1 MATPSTSTATLL
13 RQSLSDALGLPAD
26 QVPLEANLIEWGLDS
41 VTLIRLAGQWRRQGL
56 AARFAD
62 LVADPRLC
70 TWLALLDTAPT
81 APAPVSTATDDGL
94 PFELAPMQHAYWI
107 GRAPGQALGGVA
119 AHFYNEFD
127 GHDVDPIRL
136 EAAVRALFARH
147 PMLRAQFL
155 DDGRQQVLAHSP
167 WPGLTVHDLRQAGTE
182 QVQQRLA
189 AFRAELSHRKLAVE
203 QGQVLDI
210 QLSLLPGGT
219 RLHLNLDM
227 LAADALSLRTL
238 LGDLVLLYRQ
248 QPLPALDYTFA
259 RYLADLRQEQASIEQ
274 RDRHQQARDYWLQRL
289 DQLPGAPSLPI
300 KAQGDDRQVCRRHH
314 WLPPSERQAFERQA
328 REHGLTPAMALAA
341 VFSEALGAWCDT
353 PELLLN
359 LPLFNR
365 TPLHAN
371 VDRLVGDFTSSILL
385 AWDGRVAG
393 TFAARATTLQ
403 RRFHSDVAHSAF
415 SGLEVLRELSR
426 QRGEQVLAPVV
437 YTSALG
443 LGELFA
449 EGVQASFGQPA
460 WIISQGPQVWLDAQ
474 VTELDGGILIN
485 LDAREGLFA
494 DGVLDGVFKA
504 YTDLLQRLCF
514 DPDAWHQAPPA
525 LIPAEQLTLRQTVQ
539 GQPAAL
545 PVKRLHE
552 AFFAQARQTPT
563 LPALLQGHPPII
575 SYGELAERALQV
587 AAYLENQGI
596 QRGDV
601 VALQLPKGPEQVI
614 AVLGILACS
623 ATYLPIGIDQ
633 PDARCQK
640 ICESSGARLLL
651 KALPPAGPALDAPQP
666 GAVSD
671 LAYILYTSG
680 STGEPKGVEISHLAA
695 ANTVEDLQR
704 RLQLT
709 ADDRILALSA
719 LEFDLSVFDLFAA
732 LSNGAAVIGIEP
744 EAQRDAER
752 WRELA
757 LQHRASVLNCVPAL
771 LDMLLGCAPA
781 DARLPL
787 RAVLLGGDKVAPD
800 LAPRLW
806 AQAPGCR
813 FMALGGATE
822 AAIHSTLFEALPGQP
837 LPWHCLPYGKPLD
850 NVSLRIVD
858 HQGHDCPDWVAGEL
872 WIGGAGVAQGYRG
885 DRVRSAERFVDYQ
898 GLRWYRTGDRARY
911 HPDGT
916 VEFLGRSDFQL
927 KLHGYRIEAGEV
939 EQALLAC
946 PGVEHAVVLLTGQQ
960 LAAVVR
966 LAHGAVHPVQ
976 IDLPGLAERL
986 PAYMIPSLILG
997 CAQLP
1002 LTGNGKVDRKAL
1014 HAWLVQHSPVQQA
1027 NLTAPCGVI
1036 EQQVARAWQQLLGCG
1051 EVCREHSFFALGG
1064 DSLSATRLVRLLA
1077 EQGLGGARIAQVF
1090 AKPVLA
1096 QFCVDLHQQA
1106 QAEPAHTVVADLA
1119 QRHAPFPMTE
1129 VQQAYWLG
1137 RDPSL
1142 VLGGVSCHF
1151 YREYDVEDLD
1161 LPRLQHALQR
1171 LIERHEMLRA
1181 VFDHSGQAR
1190 ILQQVPAFVIGQGHA
1205 SLEELREHCAHRVFA
1220 PHQWPLFDVQTVTHG
1235 RHTRLAISLDNLILD
1250 ALSILRFYTELD
1262 ALYREPDIA
1271 LAPLDLS
1278 FRDYQLQ
1285 CAAAS
1290 EELHAAQRFWQERL
1304 PELPPHPQ
1312 LPLAADPASLGR
1324 PRFERLQG
1332 QIDASAWQA
1341 ILSKAQQQGLTAS
1354 AVLLCAFAETLG
1366 RWSARPDLSLNLT
1379 LFDRRPVH
1387 PQIDQVMGDFTS
1399 LTLLGYVPVAG
1410 ERWVDRARR
1419 TQQSLGEALEHRCV
1433 GSVSL
1438 LRQLARGNGEQQVSM
1453 PVVFTSALG
1462 VPDGTAAPM
1471 DGPFAHQVFGLT
1483 QTPQVWLDHQVVEA
1497 NGGIALNWDR
1507 VVGLFPEGL
1516 VEAMFDAYLQSLNWL
1531 AEHAW
1536 DSAPPDLLP
1545 QAQAQRRAQLNAPVD
1560 CVPGDPT
1567 LHQGFFE
1574 QARQTPQRP
1583 ALLWGEH
1590 GTLKY
1595 GELADRALR
1604 IAHSLMDAGVAPGDL
1619 VAVSLAKG
1627 PQQVACVLGIL
1638 AAGAAYLPV
1647 GVDQPLQR
1655 CQRILQQAGVT
1666 LMLAEHDPQLPGVK
1680 HLKPSTALKAEPLAA
1695 PRPLV
1700 AGELAYVIYTSG
1712 STGQPKGVEITHRA
1726 AMNTVAEINRCYG
1739 VQATDRGLALS
1750 ALDFD
1755 LSVYD
1760 LFGLLSVG
1768 AAVVLIDEDQRRD
1781 ARAWLKAL
1789 RQHRVTL
1796 WNSVPALLAMLL
1808 EANAQDRQPLDL
1820 RVALLSGDWIGLDV
1834 PQRLQEQAHG
1844 CRFIALGGATEAAIW
1859 SNHFEVR
1866 QAMPGWRSI
1875 PYGVPLANQA
1885 YRVVDALGRDCP
1897 DWVTG
1902 ELWIGGTGVARG
1914 YRHAPQLNAER
1925 FVDGWYRTG
1934 DLGRYHPE
1942 GLLEFLGR
1950 ADSQVKVRGHRIE
1963 LGEIEA
1969 ALARH
1974 PCVNSAVALVADHRL
1989 MAAVTASTCA
1999 EVLARHLEQCLP
2011 AYMRPE
2017 QILVLERLPLSSNGK
2032 VDRRAL
2038 LAPLSAAAQ
2047 PRDAMDEQPLSAGEQ
2062 VIAELWQHLLK
2073 VPSVSRH
2080 DNFFRLGGDS
2090 LLATRF
2096 LEMLRSRL
2104 GVELPMGQLFG
2115 AASLLEV
2122 AQTLERL
2129 PTPHTVEEGVI

>member
-13 RQSLSDALGLPAD
+13 RRSLSEALGQPAE
-26 QVPLEANLIEWGLDS
+26 QIPLEANLIEWGLDS

-56 AARFAD
+56 AARFAE

-70 TWLALLDTAPT
+70 TWLTLLDTAPV
-81 APAPVSTATDDGL
+81 APAPANHSADDGL

-127 GHDVDPIRL
+127 GHGVDPSRL
-136 EAAVRALFARH
+136 EAAVQTLLARH

-155 DDGRQQVLAHSP
+155 DDGRQQILPHSP
-167 WPGLTVHDLRQAGTE
+167 WPGLKVHDLRQADSE
-182 QVQQRLA
+182 QLQQQLQA
-189 AFRAELSHRKLAVE
+189 LRAELSHRQLAVE
-203 QGQVLDI
+203 HGQVLDI
-210 QLSLLPGGT
+210 QLSLLPQGT

-238 LGDLVLLYRQ
+238 LGDLVQLYRQ
-248 QPLPALDYTFA
+248 QPLPALDYSFP
-259 RYLADLRQEQASIEQ
+259 RYLAYLREEQTSPEH
-274 RDRHQQARDYWLQRL
+274 RERHRQARDYWLQRL
-289 DQLPGAPSLPI
+289 DALPGAPRLPI
-300 KAQGDDRQVCRRHH
+300 KMQGDEGQVRRRHH
-314 WLPPSERQAFERQA
+314 WLSPSLRQAFERHA
-328 REHGLTPAMALAA
+328 REHALTPAMALAS
-341 VFSEALGAWCDT
+341 VFCEVLAAWCET

-365 TPLHAN
+365 TPLHAD
-371 VDRLVGDFTSSILL
+371 VERLVGDFTSSILL
-385 AWDGRVAG
+385 AWDGRVSG
-393 TFAARATTLQ
+393 SFAARATALQ
-403 RRFHSDVAHSAF
+403 RRFHGDAAHSAF

-426 QRGEQVLAPVV
+426 HRGEQVLAPVV

-449 EGVQASFGQPA
+449 EGVQECFGQPA

-474 VTELDGGILIN
+474 VTELDGGILVN

-494 DGVLDGVFKA
+494 EGVLDGLFDA
-504 YTDLLQRLCF
+504 YTGLLQRLCH
-514 DPDAWHQAPPA
+514 DATAWDQPVPA
-525 LIPAEQLTLRQTVQ
+525 LIPASQLGVRSAAQ

-545 PVKRLHE
+545 PVERLHE
-552 AFFAQARQTPT
+552 GFFTQAQLAPT
-563 LPALLQGHPPII
+563 LPALLYGNQAIT
-575 SYGELAERALQV
+575 YGELAKRALGV
-587 AAYLENQGI
+587 AAYLESQGVK
-596 QRGDV
+596 RGDV

-623 ATYLPIGIDQ
+623 ATYLPIGVDQ
-633 PDARCQK
+633 PAARCRK
-640 ICESSGARLLL
+640 ICEGAGARLLL
-651 KALPPAGPALDAPQP
+651 TQLPDAARPLQAP
-666 GAVSD
+666 RRGAISD

-695 ANTVEDLQR
+695 ANTLEDLQR
-704 RLQLT
+704 RLQLNR
-709 ADDRILALSA
+709 DDRVLALSA
-719 LEFDLSVFDLFAA
+719 LEFDLSVFDLFAPLA
-732 LSNGAAVIGIEP
+732 CGAAVILIEP
-744 EAQRDAER
+744 DAQRDAPR

-757 LQHRASVLNCVPAL
+757 VQHRASVLNCVPAL
-771 LDMLLGCAPA
+771 LDMLLGCA
-781 DARLPL
+781 DAPLPL
-787 RAVLLGGDKVAPD
+787 RAVLLGGDKVAPQ

-822 AAIHSTLFEALPGQP
+822 AAIHSTLFEVVPGQA
-837 LPWHCLPYGKPLD
+837 LHWHCLPYGKPLD
-850 NVSLRIVD
+850 NVSLRVVD
-858 HQGHDCPDWVAGEL
+858 PHGHDCPDWVAGEL
-872 WIGGAGVAQGYRG
+872 WIGGAGVAEGYRG
-885 DRVRSAERFVDYQ
+885 DALRSAERFVHYQ
-898 GLRWYRTGDRARY
+898 GLRWYRTGDSARY

-916 VEFLGRSDFQL
+916 VEFLGRTDFQL

-939 EQALLAC
+939 EHALLAC
-946 PGVEHAVVLLTGQQ
+946 PGVEQAVALLAGQH

-966 LAHGAVHPVQ
+966 LANGPAQPTP
-976 IDLPGLAERL
+976 LAFPRLAEHL

-997 CAQLP
+997 CAQWP
-1002 LTGNGKVDRKAL
+1002 LTTNGKVDRKVL
-1014 HAWLVQHSPVQQA
+1014 NGWLAEHSGAAPDQ
-1027 NLTAPCGVI
+1027 LSPPCGPI
-1036 EQQVARAWQQLLGCG
+1036 EQQVAHAWQQLLGCG

-1077 EQGLGGARIAQVF
+1077 EQGLGGARIARVF
-1090 AKPVLA
+1090 AQPVLA
-1096 QFCVDLHQQA
+1096 QFCEGLHQQA
-1106 QAEPAHTVVADLA
+1106 HIQPPRPLVPDLA
-1119 QRHAPFPMTE
+1119 QRHAPFPITE

-1161 LPRLQHALQR
+1161 LPRLQHALGR

-1181 VFDHSGQAR
+1181 VFDQAGQAR
-1190 ILQQVPAFVIGQGHA
+1190 ILPVVPTFVIGQGYA
-1205 SLEELREHCAHRVFA
+1205 CIEDLREHCAHRVFDPA
-1220 PHQWPLFDVQTVTHG
+1220 HWPLFDVQAVTQG

-1250 ALSILRFYTELD
+1250 ALSILRFYAELD
-1262 ALYREPDIA
+1262 ALYREPTLA
-1271 LAPLDLS
+1271 LAPLELS

-1285 CAAAS
+1285 AGVESA
-1290 EELHAAQRFWQERL
+1290 ERLAAQRFWQARL
-1304 PELPPHPQ
+1304 PQLPPHPQ
-1312 LPLAADPASLGR
+1312 LPLATDPASLGR

-1332 QIDASAWQA
+1332 QVKAGAWQA
-1341 ILSKAQQQGLTAS
+1341 ILAKAQQHGLTAS

-1387 PQIDQVMGDFTS
+1387 PQIDQIMGDFTS

-1410 ERWVDRARR
+1410 ERWLDRARR
-1419 TQQSLGEALEHRCV
+1419 TQQHLGDALEHRCI

-1438 LRQLARGNGEQQVSM
+1438 LRQLARDSGEQQVSM

-1462 VPDGTAAPM
+1462 VPDGTAAPV
-1471 DGPFAHQVFGLT
+1471 DGPFARQVFGLT

-1497 NGGIALNWDR
+1497 DGGIALNWDR
-1507 VVGLFPEGL
+1507 VVGLFPDGL
-1516 VEAMFDAYLQSLNWL
+1516 VEAMFDAYLGSLHWL
-1531 AEHAW
+1531 AEHPW

-1545 QAQAQRRAQLNAPVD
+1545 VAQAQLRARLNAPGPG
-1560 CVPGDPT
+1560 VPGDPT
-1567 LHQGFFE
+1567 LHQGFFQHAQ
-1574 QARQTPQRP
+1574 QAPQRP

-1590 GTLKY
+1590 GRLSY
-1595 GELADRALR
+1595 GELAERALR
-1604 IAHSLMDAGVAPGDL
+1604 IARSLMDAGVTTGDL

-1627 PQQVACVLGIL
+1627 PQQIASVLGVL

-1655 CQRILQQAGVT
+1655 CQRILQQAGVS
-1666 LMLAEHDPQLPGVK
+1666 LILAEHDPQLPGVK
-1680 HLKPSTALKAEPLAA
+1680 HLKPSQAQSVEPLHA
-1695 PRPLV
+1695 PLPV
-1700 AGELAYVIYTSG
+1700 SAGQLAYVIYTSG

-1726 AMNTVAEINRCYG
+1726 AMNTVAEINRGYG
-1739 VQATDRGLALS
+1739 VDASDRGLALS

-1768 AAVVLIDEDQRRD
+1768 GALVLIDEDQRRD

-1789 RQHRVTL
+1789 QHHGVSL
-1796 WNSVPALLAMLL
+1796 WNSVPALLDMLL
-1808 EANAQDRQPLDL
+1808 EANAVEQQPLAL
-1820 RVALLSGDWIGLDV
+1820 KVALLSGDWIGLDL
-1834 PQRLQEQAHG
+1834 PQRLRQQAPD

-1866 QAMPGWRSI
+1866 QPLQGWRSI

-1925 FVDGWYRTG
+1925 FVNGWYRTG
-1934 DLGRYHPE
+1934 DLGRYRPD

-1950 ADSQVKVRGHRIE
+1950 ADTQVKLRGHRIE
-1963 LGEIEA
+1963 LGEVEA

-1974 PCVNSAVALVADHRL
+1974 PCVNQAVALVADQRL
-1989 MAAVTASTCA
+1989 LAAVAASTCA
-1999 EVLARHLEQCLP
+1999 EVLALHLEQCLP

-2017 QILVLERLPLSSNGK
+2017 QILVLDRLPLSGNGK

-2038 LAPLSAAAQ
+2038 LAPLAAAAQ
-2047 PRDAMDEQPLSAGEQ
+2047 SRPTLDETPLSTTEQ
-2062 VIAELWQHLLK
+2062 LVAELWQQLLN
-2073 VPSVSRH
+2073 VSCVSRH

-2096 LEMLRSRL
+2096 LEMLRSRI

-2122 AQTLERL
+2122 AQTLERQ
-2129 PTPHTVEEGVI
+2129 PAPHPIEEGVI

>member
-1 MATPSTSTATLL
+1 MATSSTSTATLL
-13 RQSLSDALGLPAD
+13 RRSLSEALGQPAD
-26 QVPLEANLIEWGLDS
+26 QIPLEANLIEWGLDS

-56 AARFAD
+56 AARFAE

-70 TWLALLDTAPT
+70 AWLALLDGAPA
-81 APAPVSTATDDGL
+81 APAPIHHSADDGL

-107 GRAPGQALGGVA
+107 GRGPGQALGGVA

-127 GHDVDPIRL
+127 GHGVDPICL
-136 EAAVRALFARH
+136 EAAVHALLARH

-155 DDGRQQVLAHSP
+155 DDGRQQILPRSP
-167 WPGLTVHDLRQAGTE
+167 WAGLKVHDLRQADAA
-182 QVQQRLA
+182 QVQQQLEA
-189 AFRAELSHRKLAVE
+189 LRAELSHRQLAVE
-203 QGQVLDI
+203 HGQVLDI
-210 QLSLLPGGT
+210 QLSLLPQGT

-238 LGDLVLLYRQ
+238 LGDLVQLYRQ
-248 QPLPALDYTFA
+248 QPLPALNYSFPC
-259 RYLADLRQEQASIEQ
+259 YLADLRQEQASPEH
-274 RDRHQQARDYWLQRL
+274 RERHRQARDHWLQRL
-289 DQLPGAPSLPI
+289 DALPGAPRLPI
-300 KAQGDDRQVCRRHH
+300 KAQGDERQVRRRHH
-314 WLPPSERQAFERQA
+314 WLSPSQRQAFERHA
-328 REHGLTPAMALAA
+328 REHALTPAMALAA
-341 VFSEALGAWCDT
+341 VFCEALGAWCES

-365 TPLHAN
+365 TPLHAD
-371 VDRLVGDFTSSILL
+371 VEHLVGDFTSSILL
-385 AWDGRVAG
+385 AWNGRVVG
-393 TFAARATTLQ
+393 TFAARATALQ
-403 RRFHSDVAHSAF
+403 RRFHGDAEHSAF

-426 QRGEQVLAPVV
+426 HRGEQVLAPVV

-474 VTELDGGILIN
+474 VTELDGGILVN

-494 DGVLDGVFKA
+494 DGVLDGLFDA
-504 YTDLLQRLCF
+504 YTGLLQRLCH
-514 DPDAWHQAPPA
+514 DATAWDQPVPA
-525 LIPAEQLTLRQTVQ
+525 LIPARQLDVRSAAQ
-539 GQPAAL
+539 GQSVAL
-545 PVKRLHE
+545 PVERLHE
-552 AFFAQARQTPT
+552 RFFTQAQLTPM
-563 LPALLQGHPPII
+563 LPALLHGDCAIT
-575 SYGELAERALQV
+575 YGELAERALGV
-587 AAYLENQGI
+587 AAYLEGQGV

-601 VALQLPKGPEQVI
+601 VALQLQKGPEQVI

-623 ATYLPIGIDQ
+623 ATYLPIGVDQ
-633 PDARCQK
+633 PATRCRK
-640 ICESSGARLLL
+640 ICDASGARLLL
-651 KALPPAGPALDAPQP
+651 TQLPHVGSALPAPRAGAI
-666 GAVSD
+666 SD

-695 ANTVEDLQR
+695 ANTLEDLQR
-704 RLQLT
+704 RLQLNHN
-709 ADDRILALSA
+709 DRILALSA

-732 LSNGAAVIGIEP
+732 LACGAAVILIEP
-744 EAQRDAER
+744 DAQRDALR

-757 LQHRASVLNCVPAL
+757 MEHRASVLNCVPAL
-771 LDMLLGCAPA
+771 LDMLLGCA
-781 DARLPL
+781 DAPLPL
-787 RAVLLGGDKVAPD
+787 RAVLLGGDKVAPQ

-822 AAIHSTLFEALPGQP
+822 AAIHSTLFEVVPGQA
-837 LPWHCLPYGKPLD
+837 LDWHCLPYGKPLD

-858 HQGHDCPDWVAGEL
+858 QHGHDCPDWVAGEL
-872 WIGGAGVAQGYRG
+872 WIGGAGVAEGYRG
-885 DRVRSAERFVDYQ
+885 DPLRSAERFVKYQ
-898 GLRWYRTGDRARY
+898 GLRWYRTGDSARY

-916 VEFLGRSDFQL
+916 VEFLGRNDFQL

-939 EQALLAC
+939 EHALLAC
-946 PGVEHAVVLLTGQQ
+946 PGVEQAVALLAGQH

-966 LAHGAVHPVQ
+966 LANGPAHPTALE
-976 IDLPGLAERL
+976 LPGLAERL

-997 CAQLP
+997 CAQWP
-1002 LTGNGKVDRKAL
+1002 LTANGKVDRKAL
-1014 HAWLVQHSPVQQA
+1014 NGWLADHSGA
-1027 NLTAPCGVI
+1027 ATAQLSPPCGAI

-1051 EVCREHSFFALGG
+1051 EVCREHNFFALGG

-1096 QFCVDLHQQA
+1096 QFCASLHQQA
-1106 QAEPAHTVVADLA
+1106 QAEPQRSLVPDIA
-1119 QRHAPFPMTE
+1119 QRHAPFPITE

-1151 YREYDVEDLD
+1151 YREYEVEDLD
-1161 LPRLQHALQR
+1161 LPRLQHALGR
-1171 LIERHEMLRA
+1171 LIGRHEMLRA
-1181 VFDHSGQAR
+1181 VFDHAGQAR
-1190 ILQQVPAFVIGQGHA
+1190 ILPQVPTFVIGQRHTSFDA
-1205 SLEELREHCAHRVFA
+1205 LRAHCAHRVFDPA
-1220 PHQWPLFDVQTVTHG
+1220 QWPLFDVQVVTQG

-1250 ALSILRFYTELD
+1250 ALSILRFYAELD
-1262 ALYREPDIA
+1262 ALYREPTLA
-1271 LAPLDLS
+1271 LTPLELS
-1278 FRDYQLQ
+1278 FRDYQMQ
-1285 CAAAS
+1285 SRVEPA
-1290 EELHAAQRFWQERL
+1290 ELHAAQRFWQARL

-1312 LPLAADPASLGR
+1312 LPLAADPASLGQ

-1332 QIDASAWQA
+1332 QVNADAWRA
-1341 ILSKAQQQGLTAS
+1341 ILAKAQQHGLTAS

-1379 LFDRRPVH
+1379 LFDRRAVH

-1410 ERWVDRARR
+1410 ERWIDRARR
-1419 TQQSLGEALEHRCV
+1419 TQQHLGDALEHRCV

-1438 LRQLARGNGEQQVSM
+1438 LRQLARSSGEQQVSM

-1462 VPDGTAAPM
+1462 VPDGTAAPL
-1471 DGPFAHQVFGLT
+1471 DGPFAKQVFGLT

-1497 NGGIALNWDR
+1497 DGGIALNWDR
-1507 VVGLFPEGL
+1507 VVGLFPDGL
-1516 VEAMFDAYLQSLNWL
+1516 VEAMFDAYLHSLEWL

-1536 DSAPPDLLP
+1536 DNAPPDLLP
-1545 QAQAQRRAQLNAPVD
+1545 LAQAQVRARLNAPGPG
-1560 CVPGDPT
+1560 VPRDST
-1567 LHQGFFE
+1567 LHQGFF
-1574 QARQTPQRP
+1574 QHAHHTPQRP
-1583 ALLWGEH
+1583 ALLWGEQ
-1590 GTLKY
+1590 GSLSY
-1595 GELADRALR
+1595 GELAERALR
-1604 IAHSLMDAGVAPGDL
+1604 IARSLMDAGVAAGDL

-1627 PQQVACVLGIL
+1627 PQQLASVLGVL

-1655 CQRILQQAGVT
+1655 CQRILQQAGVS
-1666 LMLAEHDPQLPGVK
+1666 LILAEHDPQLPGVK
-1680 HLKPSTALKAEPLAA
+1680 HLKPSQAQSAEPLLA
-1695 PRPLV
+1695 PLAV
-1700 AGELAYVIYTSG
+1700 CANQLAYVIYTSG

-1739 VQATDRGLALS
+1739 IDASDRGLALS

-1768 AAVVLIDEDQRRD
+1768 GALVLIDEDQRRD

-1789 RQHRVTL
+1789 QQHHVSL
-1796 WNSVPALLAMLL
+1796 WNSVPALLDMLL
-1808 EANAQDRQPLDL
+1808 EANALEQQPLAL
-1820 RVALLSGDWIGLDV
+1820 KVALLSGDWIGLDL
-1834 PQRLQEQAHG
+1834 PQRLRQQAPN

-1866 QAMPGWRSI
+1866 QPLPGWRSI

-1902 ELWIGGTGVARG
+1902 ELWIGGAGVARG

-1934 DLGRYHPE
+1934 DLGRYHPD

-1950 ADSQVKVRGHRIE
+1950 ADTQVKIRGHRIE
-1963 LGEIEA
+1963 LGEVEA

-1974 PCVNSAVALVADHRL
+1974 PCVNQAVALVADQRL
-1989 MAAVTASTCA
+1989 LAAVTASTCA
-1999 EVLARHLEQCLP
+1999 EVLALHLEQCLP

-2017 QILVLERLPLSSNGK
+2017 QILVLDRLPLSSNGK

-2038 LAPLSAAAQ
+2038 LAPLAAAAQ
-2047 PRDAMDEQPLSAGEQ
+2047 ARPAQDEAPLSGAEQ
-2062 VIAELWQHLLK
+2062 LVAELWQQLLN

-2104 GVELPMGQLFG
+2104 GLELPMGQLFG

-2122 AQTLERL
+2122 AQTLERQ

>member
-1 MATPSTSTATLL
+1 MATPSTSTLTLL
-13 RQSLSDALGLPAD
+13 RRSLSEALGQPAE
-26 QVPLEANLIEWGLDS
+26 QIPLEANLIEWGLDS

-56 AARFAD
+56 AARFAE

-70 TWLALLDTAPT
+70 AWLALLDTAP
-81 APAPVSTATDDGL
+81 APAAPVNHSADDGQ

-127 GHDVDPIRL
+127 GHDVDPARL
-136 EAAVRALFARH
+136 EAAVHALLARH

-155 DDGRQQVLAHSP
+155 DDGRQQILPRSP
-167 WPGLTVHDLRQAGTE
+167 WPGLKVHDLRQADAE
-182 QVQQRLA
+182 QRQHHLHVL
-189 AFRAELSHRKLAVE
+189 RAELSHRQLAVE
-203 QGQVLDI
+203 HGQVLDI
-210 QLSLLPGGT
+210 QLSLLPQGT

-238 LGDLVLLYRQ
+238 LGDLVQLYRL
-248 QPLPALDYTFA
+248 QPLPALDYSFP
-259 RYLADLRQEQASIEQ
+259 RYLADLRLEHASPEH
-274 RDRHQQARDYWLQRL
+274 RERHRHARDYWLQRL
-289 DQLPGAPSLPI
+289 DALPGAPRLPI
-300 KAQGDDRQVCRRHH
+300 KSQGDERQVRRRHH
-314 WLPPSERQAFERQA
+314 WLSASQRQAFERHA
-328 REHGLTPAMALAA
+328 REHALTPAMALAA
-341 VFSEALGAWCDT
+341 VFCEALGAWCET

-365 TPLHAN
+365 MPLHTD
-371 VDRLVGDFTSSILL
+371 VERLVGDFTSSILL
-385 AWDGRVAG
+385 AWDGRMTG
-393 TFAARATTLQ
+393 TFAARATALQ
-403 RRFHSDVAHSAF
+403 RRFHGDAAHSAF
-415 SGLEVLRELSR
+415 SGLEVLRELSLH
-426 QRGEQVLAPVV
+426 RGEQVLAPVV

-449 EGVQASFGQPA
+449 EGVQESFGQPA

-474 VTELDGGILIN
+474 VTELDGGILVN

-494 DGVLDGVFKA
+494 EGVLDGLFDA
-504 YTDLLQRLCF
+504 YTGLLQRLCH
-514 DPDAWHQAPPA
+514 DAAAWDQTVPA
-525 LIPAEQLTLRQTVQ
+525 LVPASQLDVRRATQ
-539 GQPAAL
+539 GQRTAL
-545 PVKRLHE
+545 PVTRLHE
-552 AFFAQARQTPT
+552 GFFTLAQLTPA
-563 LPALLQGHPPII
+563 LPALLHGNHII
-575 SYGELAERALQV
+575 SYGELAERALAV
-587 AAYLENQGI
+587 AAYLEGQGV
-596 QRGDV
+596 QRGDI

-623 ATYLPIGIDQ
+623 ATYLPIGADQ
-633 PDARCQK
+633 PEARCRK
-640 ICESSGARLLL
+640 ICQSSGARLLL
-651 KALPPAGPALDAPQP
+651 TRLPHADTALQAPRP
-666 GAVSD
+666 GAISD
-671 LAYILYTSG
+671 LAYVLYTSG
-680 STGEPKGVEISHLAA
+680 STGEPKGVEVSHLAA
-695 ANTVEDLQR
+695 ANTLEDLQR
-704 RLQLT
+704 RLQLNGE
-709 ADDRILALSA
+709 DRILALSA

-732 LSNGAAVIGIEP
+732 LANGAAVILIEP
-744 EAQRDAER
+744 QAQRDAPR

-757 LQHRASVLNCVPAL
+757 VQHRATVLNCVPAL
-771 LDMLLGCAPA
+771 LDMLLSCA
-781 DARLPL
+781 DAPLPL
-787 RAVLLGGDKVAPD
+787 RAVLLGGDKVAPQ

-822 AAIHSTLFEALPGQP
+822 AAIHSTLFEVAPGQA
-837 LPWHCLPYGKPLD
+837 LHWHCLPYGKPLD

-858 HQGHDCPDWVAGEL
+858 RHGHDCPDWVTGEL
-872 WIGGAGVAQGYRG
+872 WIGGAGVAEGYRG
-885 DRVRSAERFVDYQ
+885 DPVRSAERFVQHQ
-898 GLRWYRTGDRARY
+898 GLRWYRTGDSARY

-916 VEFLGRSDFQL
+916 VEFLGRTDFQL

-946 PGVEHAVVLLTGQQ
+946 PGVEQAVALLVGQH

-966 LAHGAVHPVQ
+966 LANGPVQ
-976 IDLPGLAERL
+976 PTVLELPDLAERL

-997 CAQLP
+997 CAQWP
-1002 LTGNGKVDRKAL
+1002 LTSNGKVDRNAL
-1014 HAWLVQHSPVQQA
+1014 NGWLADHSSAVPAQ
-1027 NLTAPCGVI
+1027 LSPPCGAI
-1036 EQQVARAWQQLLGCG
+1036 EQQVARAWQQLLGCD
-1051 EVCREHSFFALGG
+1051 EVCREHNFFALGG

-1096 QFCVDLHQQA
+1096 QFCTGLHQQA
-1106 QAEPAHTVVADLA
+1106 QAETQRTVVPDLD

-1161 LPRLQHALQR
+1161 LPRLQHALAR
-1171 LIERHEMLRA
+1171 LIERHETLRT
-1181 VFDHSGQAR
+1181 VFDHTGQAR
-1190 ILQQVPAFVIGQGHA
+1190 ILPQVPTFVIGQRYA
-1205 SLEELREHCAHRVFA
+1205 CLEDLREHCAHRVFDPA
-1220 PHQWPLFDVQTVTHG
+1220 QWPLFDVQAVTQG

-1250 ALSILRFYTELD
+1250 ALSILRFYAELD
-1262 ALYREPDIA
+1262 ALYREPTLA
-1271 LAPLDLS
+1271 LAPLQLS
-1278 FRDYQLQ
+1278 FRDYQVQ
-1285 CAAAS
+1285 S
-1290 EELHAAQRFWQERL
+1290 HVEPDELHAAQQFWQERL
-1304 PELPPHPQ
+1304 PTLPPHPQ
-1312 LPLAADPASLGR
+1312 LPLATDPANVGQ

-1332 QIDASAWQA
+1332 QVKADAWQA
-1341 ILSKAQQQGLTAS
+1341 ILAKAQQHGLTAS

-1399 LTLLGYVPVAG
+1399 LTLLGFAPKVG
-1410 ERWVDRARR
+1410 ERWIDRARR
-1419 TQQSLGEALEHRCV
+1419 TQQQLGDALEHRCI

-1438 LRQLARGNGEQQVSM
+1438 LRQLARQRGEQQVNM

-1462 VPDGTAAPM
+1462 VPDGTAAPV
-1471 DGPFAHQVFGLT
+1471 DGPFARQVFGLT

-1497 NGGIALNWDR
+1497 HGGIALNWDR

-1516 VEAMFDAYLQSLNWL
+1516 VEAMFDAYLRSLHWL

-1536 DSAPPDLLP
+1536 DDAPPDLLP
-1545 QAQAQRRAQLNAPVD
+1545 LAQAQLRAQLNAPGPG
-1560 CVPGDPT
+1560 VPGDPT
-1567 LHQGFFE
+1567 LHQGFF
-1574 QARQTPQRP
+1574 QHAHHAPHRP

-1590 GTLKY
+1590 DSLSY
-1595 GELADRALR
+1595 GELAERALR
-1604 IAHSLMDAGVAPGDL
+1604 IARSLMDAGVTAGDL

-1627 PQQVACVLGIL
+1627 PQQIASVLGVL

-1655 CQRILQQAGVT
+1655 CQRILQQAGVS
-1666 LMLAEHDPQLPGVK
+1666 LILAEHDPQLPGVK
-1680 HLKPSTALKAEPLAA
+1680 HLKPSQAQSAEPLSA
-1695 PRPLV
+1695 PLAV
-1700 AGELAYVIYTSG
+1700 CANQLAYVIYTSG

-1739 VQATDRGLALS
+1739 IDASDRGLALS

-1760 LFGLLSVG
+1760 VFGLLSVG
-1768 AAVVLIDEDQRRD
+1768 AALVLIDEDQRRD

-1789 RQHRVTL
+1789 RHHRVSL
-1796 WNSVPALLAMLL
+1796 WNSVPALLDMLL
-1808 EANAQDRQPLDL
+1808 EANALERQPLAL
-1820 RVALLSGDWIGLDV
+1820 KVALLSGDWIGLDL
-1834 PQRLQEQAHG
+1834 PQRLRQQAPD

-1859 SNHFEVR
+1859 SNHYEVR
-1866 QAMPGWRSI
+1866 QLLPGWRSI

-1902 ELWIGGTGVARG
+1902 ELWIGGAGVARG

-1925 FVDGWYRTG
+1925 FVEGWYRTG
-1934 DLGRYHPE
+1934 DLGRYHPG

-1950 ADSQVKVRGHRIE
+1950 ADTQVKIHGHRIE

-1974 PCVNSAVALVADHRL
+1974 PCVNRAVVLVEDQRL
-1989 MAAVTASTCA
+1989 LAAVTASTCA
-1999 EVLARHLEQCLP
+1999 EVLAKHLVQCLP

-2017 QILVLERLPLSSNGK
+2017 QILVLEHLPLSSNGK

-2038 LAPLSAAAQ
+2038 LAPLAAAA
-2047 PRDAMDEQPLSAGEQ
+2047 RSHCVVDEAPLSAAEQ
-2062 VIAELWQHLLK
+2062 LVAELWQQLLN

-2096 LEMLRSRL
+2096 LEMLRSRVGL
-2104 GVELPMGQLFG
+2104 ELPMGQLFG
-2115 AASLLEV
+2115 AASLMEV
-2122 AQTLERL
+2122 AHAVERQ